1 MAGTSP
7 ATTIKQGHLTMPLDI
22 SSAPS
27 QTAPRE
33 TRLADYRTPAFLV
46 DTVELAFD
54 LDEAATR
61 VRSRLALRRNPA
73 STETNAP
80 LTLNGE
86 ALTLLRVALNGE
98 ELGTNRYRIEA
109 ETLLI
114 PDLPDTAT
122 LEIETR
128 IAPKDNTE
136 LSGLYTSSGSYFTQC
151 EAEGFRRI
159 TYFPDRPDVMAR
171 FTTTIT
177 ADKTRVP
184 VMLSNGN
191 PGVIEDAGD
200 GRHRVT
206 WTDPH
211 PKPCYLFALV
221 AGDLVAVKDRFV
233 TRSGRTVEL
242 GIWVR
247 RGDEDRCTHAMHSL
261 KTAMKWDE
269 EVFGLEYDL
278 DVFNIAAVSDFNMG
292 AMENKGLNVFNTKYV
307 LAKPETATDT
317 DYQGIETV
325 IAHEYFHNWTG
336 NRVTCRDWFQLSLK
350 EGLTVYRDQEF
361 SADQGSRVV
370 KRIGDVRAL
379 RAAQF
384 REDAGPLAH
393 PVQPDHYITIDNFYT
408 ATVYNKGAEVI
419 RMMATII
426 GREAFRRGMDLYF
439 ARHDNQAVT
448 IDDFAQAMQDASG
461 IDLTRFKRWY
471 HQAGTPEI
479 TVSDSYDEAARRYT
493 LTLQQRT
500 PPTPGQPDKH
510 PLVIPVAMGLLDNAG
525 YEVAARTLL
534 LADAHEHF
542 EFDDV
547 VERPV
552 PSLLRSF
559 SAPAKLSG
567 VPLTQLQ
574 FLAAHDTDSFV
585 RWESAQQ
592 YATHLLLAMAA
603 AWRQGEAIALDQGL
617 IDAFAATLRDADTDP
632 AFAAEALAL
641 PSEAFLAD
649 QMSVVD
655 VDAIHAVRRAA
666 RKTIGHALRE
676 TLRTTYERLTD
687 TGPYRIDGHA
697 IGSRAL
703 RNACLAYL
711 AADGNSEG
719 IAHAKSQ
726 FDAGQNMTDVLA
738 ALAVLSAIDCAERTA
753 ALAAFHAR
761 WRNDDLVLDKW
772 FAIQAMSSL
781 PDTPEAVRAL
791 AKHADFDLRNP
802 NRVRALVASFAS
814 GNQVR
819 FHEPSGSGYR
829 FLADTIIAL
838 DPMNTQIAAR
848 LVPPLGQWRRFD
860 PARQALMRQELQR
873 VLDTPDLSKGTFE
886 MASRSI
892 A

>member
-1 MAGTSP
+1 M
-7 ATTIKQGHLTMPLDI
+7 MPLDV
-22 SSAPS
+22 SSVPP
-27 QTAPRE
+27 QTAPHE
-33 TRLADYRTPAFLV
+33 TRLADYRPPAFLV
-46 DTVELAFD
+46 DTVQLAFD

-61 VRSRLALRRNPA
+61 VRSRMTLRRNA
-73 STETNAP
+73 DTNETNAP

-98 ELGTNRYRIEA
+98 ELGANRYRVEG

-114 PDLPDTAT
+114 TDMPDTAM

-136 LSGLYTSSGSYFTQC
+136 LSGLYTSNGGYFTQC

-177 ADKTRVP
+177 ADKARVP

-191 PGVIEDAGD
+191 PGGIEDAGN

-233 TRSGRTVEL
+233 TRSGRAVEL

-247 RGDEDRCTHAMHSL
+247 RGDEDRCAHAMQSL

-307 LAKPETATDT
+307 LAKPETATDS

-461 IDLTRFKRWY
+461 VDLSRFKRWY

-500 PPTPGQPDKH
+500 PPTPGQPDKQ

-525 YEVAARTLL
+525 HEVTAQTLL
-534 LADAHEHF
+534 LSDAEQNF
-542 EFDDV
+542 EFDGV
-547 VERPV
+547 AERPV

-567 VPLTQLQ
+567 VPLAQLR
-574 FLAAHDTDSFV
+574 FLAAHDTDPFV

-592 YATHLLLAMAA
+592 YATHMLLAMAT
-603 AWRQGEAIALDQGL
+603 AWRRGEIIALDQGL
-617 IDAFAATLRDADTDP
+617 IDALAATLRDADNDP

-649 QMSVVD
+649 QMAVVD
-655 VDAIHAVRRAA
+655 VDAIHAVRQAA
-666 RKTIGHALRE
+666 RTTIGQALRE
-676 TLRTTYERLTD
+676 TLRATYERLTD
-687 TGPYRIDGHA
+687 TGPYRIDGRA
-697 IGSRAL
+697 IGDRAL
-703 RNACLAYL
+703 RNTCLAYL
-711 AADGNSEG
+711 AADGNVEG
-719 IAHAKSQ
+719 VALAKAQ
-726 FDAGQNMTDVLA
+726 FDAAQNMTDVLA
-738 ALAVLSAIDCAERTA
+738 ALAVLSAIDCPERIA
-753 ALAAFHAR
+753 ALSAFHAR

-772 FAIQAMSSL
+772 FAIQAMSPL
-781 PDTPEAVRAL
+781 PDTPDAVGTL

-802 NRVRALVASFAS
+802 NRVRALVAIFAS

-860 PARQALMRQELQR
+860 PARQALMKHELQR

>member
-1 MAGTSP
+1 MARN
-7 ATTIKQGHLTMPLDI
+7 
-22 SSAPS
+22 SAPTGTTS
-27 QTAPRE
+27 RTANCSS
-33 TRLADYRTPAFLV
+33 RTCPN
-46 DTVELAFD
+46 
-54 LDEAATR
+54 
-61 VRSRLALRRNPA
+61 S
-73 STETNAP
+73 
-80 LTLNGE
+80 G
-86 ALTLLRVALNGE
+86 
-98 ELGTNRYRIEA
+98 
-109 ETLLI
+109 
-114 PDLPDTAT
+114 T
-122 LEIETR
+122 LEIETL

-136 LSGLYTSSGSYFTQC
+136 LSGLYTSNGSFFTQC

-177 ADKTRVP
+177 ADKSRVP

-191 PGVIEDAGD
+191 PGGVEDAGN
-200 GRHRVT
+200 GRHRVK

-221 AGDLVAVKDRFV
+221 AGDLVAVKDHFV
-233 TRSGRTVEL
+233 TRSGRRVEL

-247 RGDEDRCTHAMHSL
+247 RGDEDRCAHAMRSL
-261 KTAMKWDE
+261 KTSMKWDE
-269 EVFGLEYDL
+269 DVFGLEYDL

-307 LAKPETATDT
+307 LAKPETATDS

-393 PVQPDHYITIDNFYT
+393 PVQPDSYITIDNFYT

-439 ARHDNQAVT
+439 QRHDNQAAT

-461 IDLTRFKRWY
+461 VDLSRFKRWY
-471 HQAGTPEI
+471 HQAGTPEV
-479 TVSDSYDEAARRYT
+479 TVSDGYDGSARRYT
-493 LTLQQRT
+493 LTLKQRT
-500 PPTPGQPDKH
+500 PPTPGQPDKQ
-510 PLVIPVAMGLLDNAG
+510 PLVVPVAMGLLDSAG
-525 YEVAARTLL
+525 REIADRTLL
-534 LADAHEHF
+534 FGETEQSFA
-542 EFDDV
+542 FDDV
-547 VERPV
+547 PERPV
-552 PSLLRSF
+552 PSLLRGF
-559 SAPAKLSG
+559 SAPVKLSD
-567 VPLTQLQ
+567 VPVAQLQ
-574 FLAAHDTDSFV
+574 FLAAHDTDPFV
-585 RWESAQQ
+585 RWESGQQ

-603 AWRQGEAIALDQGL
+603 AWRRGETPVIDQGL
-617 IDAFAATLRDADTDP
+617 IDALAATLRNVDADP
-632 AFAAEALAL
+632 AFAAEALTL
-641 PSEAFLAD
+641 PGEAFLAD
-649 QMSVVD
+649 HMAVAD
-655 VDAIHAVRRAA
+655 VDAIHAARDYARAA
-666 RKTIGHALRE
+666 IGRALNAG
-676 TLRTTYERLTD
+676 LQNTYERLTD
-687 TGPYRIDGHA
+687 SGPYQIDGTS
-697 IGSRAL
+697 IGRRAL

-711 AADGNSEG
+711 AGDSSADG
-719 IAHAKSQ
+719 IARAKAQ

-738 ALAVLSAIDCAERTA
+738 ALAVLSAIDCPERRA
-753 ALAAFHAR
+753 ALDTFHAR
-761 WRNDDLVLDKW
+761 WHGDDLVLDKW
-772 FAIQAMSSL
+772 FAIQAMSPL
-781 PDTPEAVRAL
+781 PGTPDAVRAL

-819 FHEPSGSGYR
+819 FHDPSGSGYG

-838 DPMNTQIAAR
+838 DPMNSQVAAR
-848 LVPPLGQWRRFD
+848 LVPPLGQWRRVE
-860 PARQALMRQELQR
+860 PARQTLMKQELQR
-873 VLDTPDLSKGTFE
+873 ILDAPNLSKGTFE
-886 MASRSI
+886 MATRSI

>member
-1 MAGTSP
+1 
-7 ATTIKQGHLTMPLDI
+7 MPLDV
-22 SSAPS
+22 SSAPP
-27 QTAPRE
+27 QTTPRE
-33 TRLADYRTPAFLV
+33 TRLADYQPPEFLV
-46 DTVELAFD
+46 ETVDLAFD
-54 LDEAATR
+54 LDESATR
-61 VRSRLALRRNPA
+61 VRSRLAVRRNPA
-73 STETNAP
+73 AAHADAP
-80 LTLNGE
+80 LSLDGE
-86 ALTLLRVALNGE
+86 ALTLVRIALNGE
-98 ELGTNRYRIEA
+98 ELGANRYHLENGK
-109 ETLLI
+109 LLI
-114 PDLPDTAT
+114 PDMPDSGT
-122 LEIETR
+122 LEIETL

-136 LSGLYTSSGSYFTQC
+136 LSGLYTSNGSFFTQC

-177 ADKTRVP
+177 ADKSRVP

-191 PGVIEDAGD
+191 PGGVEDAGN
-200 GRHRVT
+200 GRHRVK

-221 AGDLVAVKDRFV
+221 AGDLVAVKDHFV
-233 TRSGRTVEL
+233 TRSGRRVEL

-247 RGDEDRCTHAMHSL
+247 RGDEDRCAHAMRSL
-261 KTAMKWDE
+261 KTSMKWDE
-269 EVFGLEYDL
+269 DVFGLEYDL

-307 LAKPETATDT
+307 LAKPETATDS

-393 PVQPDHYITIDNFYT
+393 PVQPDSYITIDNFYT

-439 ARHDNQAVT
+439 QRHDNQAAT

-461 IDLTRFKRWY
+461 VDLSRFKRWY
-471 HQAGTPEI
+471 HQAGTPEV
-479 TVSDSYDEAARRYT
+479 TVSDGYDGSARRYT
-493 LTLQQRT
+493 LTLKQRT
-500 PPTPGQPDKH
+500 PPTPGQPDKQ
-510 PLVIPVAMGLLDNAG
+510 PLVVPVAMGLLDSAG
-525 YEVAARTLL
+525 REIADRTLL
-534 LADAHEHF
+534 FGETEQSFA
-542 EFDDV
+542 FDDV
-547 VERPV
+547 PERPV
-552 PSLLRSF
+552 PSLLRGF
-559 SAPAKLSG
+559 SAPVKLSD
-567 VPLTQLQ
+567 VPVAQLQ
-574 FLAAHDTDSFV
+574 FLAAHDTDPFV
-585 RWESAQQ
+585 RWESGQQ

-603 AWRQGEAIALDQGL
+603 AWRRGETPVIDQGL
-617 IDAFAATLRDADTDP
+617 IDALAATLRNVDADP
-632 AFAAEALAL
+632 AFAAEALTL
-641 PSEAFLAD
+641 PGEAFLAD
-649 QMSVVD
+649 HMAVAD
-655 VDAIHAVRRAA
+655 VDAIHAARDYARAA
-666 RKTIGHALRE
+666 IGRALNAG
-676 TLRTTYERLTD
+676 LQNTYERLTD
-687 TGPYRIDGHA
+687 SGPYQIDGTS
-697 IGSRAL
+697 IGRRAL

-711 AADGNSEG
+711 AGDSSADG
-719 IAHAKSQ
+719 IARAKAQ

-738 ALAVLSAIDCAERTA
+738 ALAVLSAIDCPERRA
-753 ALAAFHAR
+753 ALDTFHAR
-761 WRNDDLVLDKW
+761 WHGDDLVLDKW
-772 FAIQAMSSL
+772 FAIQAMSPL
-781 PDTPEAVRAL
+781 PSTPDAVRAL

-819 FHEPSGSGYR
+819 FHDPSGSGYG

-838 DPMNTQIAAR
+838 DPMNSQVAAR
-848 LVPPLGQWRRFD
+848 LVPPLGQWRRVE
-860 PARQALMRQELQR
+860 PARQTLMKQELQR
-873 VLDTPDLSKGTFE
+873 ILDAPNLSKGTFE
-886 MASRSI
+886 MATRSI